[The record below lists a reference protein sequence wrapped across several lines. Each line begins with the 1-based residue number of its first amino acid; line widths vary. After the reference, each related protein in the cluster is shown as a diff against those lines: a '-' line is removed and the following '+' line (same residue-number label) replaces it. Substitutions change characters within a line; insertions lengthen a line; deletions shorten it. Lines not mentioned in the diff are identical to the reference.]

1 MKKNIFKLS
10 LLAAGA
16 VLSLGV
22 ADQLNAGAFE
32 AKADTYGYSGGDGSQ
47 YNPYL
52 ISSLADL
59 EHLADSV
66 NSGSTETQKKF
77 FKQTCDIGSED
88 GAKLTKPIGY
98 HKDNAPFRGVYDGGN
113 HNVWVDITFNASAAG
128 QGIGLFGYVYRYASD
143 TKYNYSVK
151 NINVY
156 GEIKGQVTDLNG
168 TSIGGVVGTSAS
180 TSATAPAGI
189 INCNNYAT
197 IDYKGTFSTFREIY
211 PAGIVGRSLSAT
223 NIINC
228 INYGTIKGTVEGNNS
243 AYIRGGG
250 IAGEVNGTTNIIN
263 CANLGKLDFTTV
275 KTSMM
280 GGIAG
285 CPESGGS
292 PYMINIQ
299 NCYSNGDFKFTQTS
313 GSGDKY
319 CGGII
324 GYWNG
329 NANDVVNNAYFIPS
343 DVAPKG
349 CGNVPTARDTSKMY
363 SITEE
368 QAKAEENVADSL
380 IAKLNTNTAGL
391 ENPFSNYWVKNEEGY
406 PVPTSYVLSTQI
418 AYSYKNE
425 ANGANDFRIAFGI
438 DVSDGYNKEMLM
450 AGQSVGIKVYKNNS
464 LKLTIDVTNETA
476 TLATGGAVGFY
487 SSYDKN
493 VLYFTIELGDLIATP
508 SDAKDVYSFT
518 TYKTVGE
525 KTEEFFGTG
534 WSFESLLNHY
544 LSMPACS
551 SNTSLL
557 QCKADLGL

>member
-1 MKKNIFKLS
+1 MKKNILKLS
-10 LLAAGA
+10 LFAAGA
-16 VLSLGV
+16 VLSIGI
-22 ADQLNAGAFE
+22 ASGLNAGSFE
-32 AKADTYGYSGGDGSQ
+32 VKADSYGYSGGDGTQ
-47 YNPYL
+47 YDPFL

-66 NSGSTETQKKF
+66 NSGSSETQKKF

-98 HKDNAPFRGVYDGGN
+98 HKDDAPFRGVYDGGN
-113 HNVWVDITFNASAAG
+113 HNVWVDINFDAYAAG

-156 GEIKGQVTDLNG
+156 GEIKGQVNDLNG
-168 TSIGGVVGTSAS
+168 TSIGGVVGISQS
-180 TSATAPAGI
+180 TSSTAPAGI

-197 IDYKGTFSTFREIY
+197 IDYKGTFSSFREIY

-223 NIINC
+223 SIINC
-228 INYGTIKGTVEGNNS
+228 INYGTIKGTVEGNAS

-250 IAGEVNGTTNIIN
+250 ITGEVNGTTNIIN

-285 CPESGGS
+285 CPEGGGS

-329 NANDVVNNAYFIPS
+329 NAADVVNNAYYIPS
-343 DVAPKG
+343 DVAPNG
-349 CGNVPTARDTSKMY
+349 CGNVPSARDTSKMY

-380 IAKLNTNTAGL
+380 IAKLNTNTAAL
-391 ENPFSNYWVKNEEGY
+391 ENPFSNYWVKNAGEY
-406 PVPTSYVLSTQI
+406 PVPTTYSLSTQI
-418 AYSYKNE
+418 AYNYVSE
-425 ANGANDFRIAFGI
+425 PAETNDFRIAFGI
-438 DVSDGYNKEMLM
+438 DVSKGYNKEMLM
-450 AGQSVGIKVYKNNS
+450 SGQSVGIKVYKNKS
-464 LKLTIDVTNETA
+464 LALTLDMTNKTA
-476 TLATGGAVGFY
+476 TKAGGESVGFY
-487 SSYDKN
+487 SKYDKDM
-493 VLYFTIELGDLIATP
+493 LYFTLELGDLIATP
-508 SDAKDVYSFT
+508 SDAKVLYSFT
-518 TYKTVGE
+518 TYKTAGE
-525 KTEEFFGTG
+525 QTQEFFGTG
-534 WSFESLLNHY
+534 WSFASLLNAY
-544 LSMPACS
+544 LNMPAYAH
-551 SNTSLL
+551 NASLL